1 MNKKF
6 INGFLLAS
14 LVVGSGGILSSC
26 KDYDDDIDQLR
37 QEVAVNKSAIE
48 DINSKIAAGA
58 ILESVEPNATNTG
71 IIVTVTKNG
80 TKQTFEIKNGVNGTD
95 ADVWT
100 IEQDA
105 NGAYMWAKNGVLT
118 QYPAQGPKGDQG
130 DKGETGA
137 QGPQGPAGEQG
148 PAGPAGPQGPAG
160 ADGTNGADGAQG
172 PAGEQGPAG
181 PQGPQGEQGVQGNY
195 WAPNA
200 DGTELVEHVWNAETK
215 KYEATANTVKIAIT
229 YPGITAVVDN
239 GYVYLNGVE
248 TGKDADGNPI
258 YGQVAISRS
267 GLLTGL
273 GFIPALY
280 LDGVEGTRF
289 AYVNESYL
297 SPITTGISGQ
307 VEIMVDGVPKKV
319 DYNIPAASKWAFN
332 TNAKAPYQ
340 LSENAVANFNLNP
353 DNANL
358 EGVKFNFLPIANIET
373 VSASRA
379 VAPELVIK
387 STEGKDGK
395 LVVTYNVNN
404 PASMA
409 YTENGKNTL
418 PITALNATLKENAD
432 ANAAGV
438 TGVVTSDYFSLVMS
452 RVKFSALSFTGTA
465 DTHLATTGV
474 NAIEQKGGKVIKLA
488 YTQAQKY
495 DLSKNIRICYQQA
508 DFGKNLDSAAEQQM
522 SLKDAADKWGLTV
535 TYSMMNYTIGDS
547 KTNDSQY
554 ASIDANGVVDLKYL
568 NANNEWVSC
577 SGAEDNKGS
586 RSAIGRHPV
595 VMVNL
600 CNGDNVVLTGYVMFE
615 ITDVAPE
622 ISNKGIILAT
632 GEPMPYLCTSTNKV
646 VSTWATTTSQ
656 VLSVLGMSEE
666 QFKTSYALEVG
677 TTYVKAADWT
687 VTEEKFSKVAENKYG
702 ALNYNSD
709 TTVGPTNGFLTWNYS
724 LNAAT
729 EIAKL
734 TAADKP
740 STVELFVKFVNTKN
754 SDDCLYLGVSVT
766 ILPAPSITYGTIDS
780 DFLVPGTTDQVVMS
794 TLAVKNELKKDV
806 TYFQAKVDSFYVNK
820 QIVPS
825 YVGTTGA
832 EYPALSSK
840 DMTLSR
846 EYSFTKEKQHKD
858 LTISADGSKLLK
870 GTELVAS
877 IDKATGKVVFEHT
890 DASLKLLNSAEG
902 VYANVEI
909 LSKYCNEGG
918 SVAEADRDYLD
929 FLAQENNELRINF
942 RKPIT
947 VTGTNGYEVM
957 PDGINPKKEALGN
970 FFSMTD
976 HFGNSLFTNTADG
989 FVDNQGLF
997 AYYQIQSIKIDFSG
1011 ISNSGVRF
1019 DVENAKKIADGVYEV
1034 SKLTSDLSASVLN
1047 NVKIVCD
1054 YTTIVL
1060 QQTITV
1066 KIPVTV
1072 TYYWGTQTV
1081 EATVTIKPNK
1091 KN

>member
-80 TKQTFEIKNGVNGTD
+80 SKQTFEIKNGVNGTD

-118 QYPAQGPKGDQG
+118 NYPAQGPKGDKG
-130 DKGETGA
+130 DQGETGA

-148 PAGPAGPQGPAG
+148 PAGPTGAQGP
-160 ADGTNGADGAQG
+160 QG
-172 PAGEQGPAG
+172 PAGEQGPAGPTG

-258 YGQVAISRS
+258 YGNVAISRS

-289 AYVNESYL
+289 AYVSENYL
-297 SPITTGISGQ
+297 SPVASGKSGN
-307 VEIMVDGVPKKV
+307 VTINGASVAYE
-319 DYNIPAASKWAFN
+319 IPAASKWAFN
-332 TNAKAPYQ
+332 TNAQSPYQ
-340 LSENAVANFNLNP
+340 LSENAEANFNLNP
-353 DNANL
+353 DNANI

-379 VAPELVIK
+379 AAPELVIK
-387 STEGKDGK
+387 STEDKNGK

-418 PITALNATLKENAD
+418 PVTALNATLKEDAD
-432 ANAAGV
+432 VNAAGV

-452 RVKFSALSFTGTA
+452 RVRFSALSFIGTA
-465 DTHLATTGV
+465 DLHLATTGAD
-474 NAIEQKGGKVIKLA
+474 AIEQKGGKVIKLA
-488 YTQAQKY
+488 YTQAEKY

-508 DFGKNLDSAAEQQM
+508 DFGKNLGTAAEKQM
-522 SLKDAADKWGLTV
+522 SLKEAADKWGLTV
-535 TYSMMNYTIGDS
+535 TYSMMDYNIGQS
-547 KTNDSQY
+547 KTHDSQY

-568 NANNEWVSC
+568 NASNQWVSC
-577 SGAEDNKGS
+577 GDNDAS

-600 CNGDNVVLTGYVMFE
+600 CNGTNVVLTGYVMFE
-615 ITDVAPE
+615 ITDVAPA
-622 ISNKGIILAT
+622 ISNTGIVLAT

-656 VLSVLGMSEE
+656 VLSVLGKSEE
-666 QFKTSYALEVG
+666 QFKIDYALEIG
-677 TTYVKAADWT
+677 TYVKAANWT
-687 VTEEKFSKVAENKYG
+687 EKEQSFTKVANNKYG
-702 ALNYNSD
+702 ILNYNPDSQA
-709 TTVGPTNGFLTWNYS
+709 GPTNGFLTWNYS
-724 LNAAT
+724 LAAAT

-740 STVELFVKFVNTKN
+740 STVELFVKFANTKN
-754 SDDCLYLGVSVT
+754 SDDCLYLGVSIT
-766 ILPAPSITYGTIDS
+766 ILPAPSITYGTLNPNL
-780 DFLVPGTTDQVVMS
+780 LVPGTNDQVSMC
-794 TLAVKNELKKDV
+794 TLAKNNTQGKDV
-806 TYFQAKVDSFYVNK
+806 TYFQALLESYYTDKT
-820 QIVPS
+820 IVPS
-825 YVGTTGA
+825 YIAPTGNK
-832 EYPALSSK
+832 YPALSS
-840 DMTLSR
+840 MTLPR
-846 EYSFTKEKQHKD
+846 EYSFTTAQQSG
-858 LTISADGSKLLK
+858 LAISADGSKLLK
-870 GTELVAS
+870 GTQLVAS
-877 IDKATGKVVFEHT
+877 IDKTTGNVVFEHT
-890 DASLKLLNSAEG
+890 PASLELLNSANG
-902 VYANVEI
+902 VYANVQV
-909 LSKYCNEGG
+909 LSQYCNEAAT
-918 SVAEADRDYLD
+918 VASPAHLD
-929 FLAQENNELRINF
+929 FVEQTNNVVRINF
-942 RKPIT
+942 RKPVT
-947 VTGTNGYEVM
+947 VVGVNNYEVK

-976 HFGNSLFTNTADG
+976 YFGNALFNNTAAG
-989 FVDNQGLF
+989 YADNQGLF
-997 AYYQIQSIKIDFSG
+997 GYYQIESIKVDLTGLSNNGVTFSVEG
-1011 ISNSGVRF
+1011 ATSSNNEVYTI
-1019 DVENAKKIADGVYEV
+1019 ENAAGDLTAD
-1034 SKLTSDLSASVLN
+1034 VLN
-1047 NVKIVCD
+1047 DVKVVCD
-1054 YTTIVL
+1054 YTSEVL
-1060 QQTITV
+1060 EQTVTV

-1072 TYYWGTQTV
+1072 TYYWGTQKV
-1081 EATVTIKPNK
+1081 EATVTVKPNR
-1091 KN
+1091 NN